1 MPTAICNISAYN
13 SASYNKSHYL
23 PESLA
28 PGGPYSENGHRFL
41 EQILG
46 KSLMEINGNQ
56 GKVAP
61 ISCSN
66 TRLNVKMAMKVDDAR
81 TRKDAFLNFKISIL

>member
-1 MPTAICNISAYN
+1 MLKKLRFYLDT
-13 SASYNKSHYL
+13 KSHYL

-46 KSLMEINGNQ
+46 KSLMEINGN
-56 GKVAP
+56 
-61 ISCSN
+61 
-66 TRLNVKMAMKVDDAR
+66 
-81 TRKDAFLNFKISIL
+81 